1 MKKMVKRY
9 SFNIGETESRAISFI
24 RRNDINVS
32 QVS

>member
-9 SFNIGETESRAISFI
+9 SFNIGETERRAISFI